1 MPCLSLPEKPGYPWL
16 ERPRSSSFSEKA
28 EVWTQMPQNMELIEI
43 VRNTPWFMRALRA
56 IRHLGLSSWC
66 IGAGAL
72 RNATW
77 DALHEKSEPS
87 PLADIDVAHFD
98 VADLSRQRD
107 QEIEEELRRQEPD
120 LPWEVTNQAG
130 VHLWFE
136 GKFGHPVA
144 ALASLEE
151 AVASWPETATAV
163 AVWLDRED
171 RLHVIAPLGLDDL
184 LGMVVRRNP
193 RRVSLE
199 TYHHRLETKRY
210 RDRWPK
216 VRIEP
221 E

>member
-1 MPCLSLPEKPGYPWL
+1 MARE
-16 ERPRSSSFSEKA
+16 
-28 EVWTQMPQNMELIEI
+28 MELIEI
-43 VRNTPWFMRALRA
+43 VRSTPWFMRALRA
-56 IRHLGLSSWC
+56 VRQLELSNWC

-77 DALHEKSEPS
+77 DTLHEKAEPL
-87 PLADIDVAHFD
+87 PLADVDVAHFD
-98 VADLSRQRD
+98 RVDLSRQRD
-107 QEIEEELRRQEPD
+107 HEIEDELRRLEPD

-136 GKFGHPVA
+136 REFGHPVG

-151 AVASWPETATAV
+151 AVASWPETATSA

-171 RLHVIAPLGLDDL
+171 GLHVIAPLGLDDL

-199 TYHHRLETKRY
+199 SYRHRLETKGY
-210 RDRWPK
+210 REYWPK
-216 VRIEP
+216 VRVEA